1 MCGCHFIAPKDTAT
15 IINNLEEM
23 MSLLLWH
30 NYKSYQ
36 KQNLWLNQYPNGN
49 SDAFRAS
56 CFMTLLI
63 GPLLCV
69 SVCCLWSTWIAD
81 PQLLWPIKMAIP
93 RGSALLQ
100 GWFQGQK
107 SHLPHTLW
115 HTQSCTVLGFIL
127 QRHLPIILLA
137 NLWNTKVLKFST
149 DCVMPRWLIQEEI
162 TIVPLLESRQLWG
175 CFIVSHD
182 PSIS

>member
-1 MCGCHFIAPKDTAT
+1 
-15 IINNLEEM
+15 

-69 SVCCLWSTWIAD
+69 SVCCLWSMWIAD

-93 RGSALLQ
+93 RGSAYYKVGFRDRNLICLIHSDILRVALC
-100 GWFQGQK
+100 WVLFSRDIFQLYYWQICEILRCWSSPLTVSCPGGLFMAGDKGCPFIGKQATLGVFYC
-107 SHLPHTLW
+107 LPW
-115 HTQSCTVLGFIL
+115 SFY
-127 QRHLPIILLA
+127 LLA
-137 NLWNTKVLKFST
+137 SVCTPTF
-149 DCVMPRWLIQEEI
+149 
-162 TIVPLLESRQLWG
+162 
-175 CFIVSHD
+175 FVS
-182 PSIS
+182 SA